1 MRISVPLER
10 QSGETRVALVPE
22 SVKKLAGMGAEIVV
36 ERGAGEKAG
45 FRDSD
50 FTTAGAQISDRA
62 SLLQEADVLTCV
74 NRP

>member
-22 SVKKLAGMGAEIVV
+22 SVKKLAGMGVEIAV
-36 ERGAGEKAG
+36 EQGAGDKAD

-50 FTTAGAQISDRA
+50 YTAAGA
-62 SLLQEADVLTCV
+62 
-74 NRP
+74 